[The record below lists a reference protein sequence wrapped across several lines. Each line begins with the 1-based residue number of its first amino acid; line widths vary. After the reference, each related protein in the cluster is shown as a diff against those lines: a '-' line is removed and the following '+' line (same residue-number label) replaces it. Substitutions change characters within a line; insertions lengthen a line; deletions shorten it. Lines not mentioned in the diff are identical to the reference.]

1 MYLTDPIADMFSR
14 IMNAL
19 RVKAEVVDMP
29 ASKIKTELAKLLR
42 DEGFITKFELLTK
55 GSKKD
60 IRITLRYR
68 KDGRGVIRRLERV
81 SRPGRRAYATRQNI
95 PRVMAGFGVILL
107 TTSKGI
113 MTDQQA
119 RQSSIGGEVIGKVY

>member
-19 RVKAEVVDMP
+19 RVKAEIVDMP

-68 KDGRGVIRRLERV
+68 KNGQGVIRRLERV

-95 PRVMAGFGVILL
+95 PRVMAGFGAIML

-119 RQSSIGGEVIGKVY
+119 RQSGLGGEVIGKVY

>member
-19 RVKAEVVDMP
+19 RVKAEIVDMP

-55 GSKKD
+55 GAKKD
-60 IRITLRYR
+60 LRITLRYR
-68 KDGRGVIRRLERV
+68 KNGQGVIRRLERI
-81 SRPGRRAYATRQNI
+81 SRPGRRAYATRRNI

-119 RQSSIGGEVIGKVY
+119 RQSKVGGEVIGKVY